1 MKYNVVSWRELR
13 MDMLMFKLD
22 NGTERPLYE
31 QLYNG
36 IKDAIIQK
44 QIEVGTKL
52 PSKKKLAGFLN
63 ISQTTIE
70 IAYAQLMAE
79 GYVASKPR
87 IGFFVEEID
96 ELPYIE
102 KELLNMPVGKVEKE
116 IVQFDFHPGKI
127 DADSFPFSLWRKYA
141 KNIYDSSSKE
151 LLEIGDPQG
160 EFALRVEIAKYL
172 YQSRGIVCSPEQ
184 IVIGSGT
191 EQLLPMILRLL
202 GDDLKFALENPGYS
216 AIPKIQMQNRA
227 IPIPVDENGLIV
239 DELEKTKANIVYITP
254 SHQFPTG
261 AVLSATRR
269 TQLLNWA
276 AKDKSRYIIE
286 DDYDSEFRYIGKP
299 IPALQGLDQNG
310 KVIYLSTFTKS
321 LMPSLRV
328 AYFVLPSTLLQKY
341 KETFSFYSST
351 VPRFDQHIL
360 AAFMRD
366 GYFSKH
372 LNRMRKI
379 YRKKHEKLTQIL
391 ETNYPDV
398 TITGD
403 LAGMHILI
411 SVPLSKGEDQL
422 KQIAAKAHIAI
433 YPVSDYLL
441 SPIDYQYPTFLL
453 GFGGIPLEQIE
464 KGIHQLMEC
473 WNHEIPGGRY

>member
-1 MKYNVVSWRELR
+1 

-22 NGTERPLYE
+22 KSTAKPLYE
-31 QLYNG
+31 QLYIG

-52 PSKKKLAGFLN
+52 PSKKKLAEFLN

-70 IAYAQLMAE
+70 IAYAQLIAE
-79 GYVASKPR
+79 GYVGSKPR
-87 IGFFVEEID
+87 VGFFVEEID

-102 KELLNMPVGKVEKE
+102 KELLNMPVEKVEKK
-116 IVQFDFHPGKI
+116 IYQFDFHPGKI
-127 DADSFPFSLWRKYA
+127 DSDSFPFSLWRKYA
-141 KNIYDSSSKE
+141 KNLYDHSSKE
-151 LLEIGDPQG
+151 LLQIGDPQG
-160 EFALRVEIAKYL
+160 EYALRAEISKYL
-172 YQSRGIVCSPEQ
+172 YQSRGIVCKPEQ

-202 GDDLKFALENPGYS
+202 GNDLKFALENPGYS
-216 AIPKIQMQNRA
+216 AIPKIHLQNRA
-227 IPIPVDENGLIV
+227 IPISVDEDGLIV
-239 DELEKTKANIVYITP
+239 DELEKTIANVVYITP

-276 AKDKSRYIIE
+276 AKDENRYIIE

-299 IPALQGLDQNG
+299 IPALQGLDQNE

-328 AYFVLPSTLLQKY
+328 AYCVLPSTLLQKY

-360 AAFMRD
+360 ADFMRD

-379 YRKKHEKLTQIL
+379 YGKKHEKLTRIL
-391 ETNYPDV
+391 ETYYPDV
-398 TITGD
+398 KITGD

-411 SVPLSKGEDQL
+411 SVPLSKGENQL
-422 KQIAAKAHIAI
+422 KQMAAKDHIAI

-453 GFGGIPLEQIE
+453 GFGSIPLDQIE
-464 KGIHQLMEC
+464 KGIHQLMKC
-473 WNHEIPGGRY
+473 WMPGRRF

>member
-1 MKYNVVSWRELR
+1 

-22 NGTERPLYE
+22 KSTAKPLYE
-31 QLYNG
+31 QLYLG
-36 IKDAIIQK
+36 IKDAIIHK

-52 PSKKKLAGFLN
+52 PSKKRLAEFLN

-79 GYVASKPR
+79 GYVESKPR

-102 KELLNMPVGKVEKE
+102 KDLLNMPVEKVEKK

-127 DADSFPFSLWRKYA
+127 DPDSFPFSLWRKYA
-141 KNIYDSSSKE
+141 KNLYDSSSKE
-151 LLEIGDPQG
+151 FLQIGDPQG
-160 EFALRVEIAKYL
+160 EFALRAEISKYL
-172 YQSRGIVCSPEQ
+172 YQSRGIVCNPEQ

-202 GDDLKFALENPGYS
+202 ENDSKFALENPGYS
-216 AIPKIQMQNRA
+216 AIPKIQLQNRA
-227 IPIPVDENGLIV
+227 ISIPVDENGLMV
-239 DELEKTKANIVYITP
+239 DELEKTNANVVYITP

-276 AKDKSRYIIE
+276 AKDENRYIIE

-299 IPALQGLDQNG
+299 IPALHGLDQNN
-310 KVIYLSTFTKS
+310 KVIYIGTFTKS

-328 AYFVLPSTLLQKY
+328 AYFVLPSPLLQKY
-341 KETFSFYSST
+341 KETFSFYSAT

-360 AAFMRD
+360 ANFMRD

-379 YRKKHEKLTQIL
+379 YRKKHEKLTRIF
-391 ETNYPDV
+391 ETYYPDI

-403 LAGMHILI
+403 QAGMHILI
-411 SVPLSKGEDQL
+411 SVPLSKSENQL
-422 KQIAAKAHIAI
+422 KQIAAKDHIAI

-441 SPIDYQYPTFLL
+441 SPIDYKYPTFLL
-453 GFGGIPLEQIE
+453 GFGGIPLDQIE
-464 KGIHQLMEC
+464 KGIHQLMHC
-473 WNHEIPGGRY
+473 WGITKSKNG